1 MKHLVSLT
9 YLNFESNYLSSIID
23 KKGREL
29 WIDITKLKTLNLKKN
44 RLISIGFSIG
54 NLVELTDLDISINSF
69 IILPKEIG
77 SLKSLLR

>member
-44 RLISIGFSIG
+44 RLTSIGFSIG